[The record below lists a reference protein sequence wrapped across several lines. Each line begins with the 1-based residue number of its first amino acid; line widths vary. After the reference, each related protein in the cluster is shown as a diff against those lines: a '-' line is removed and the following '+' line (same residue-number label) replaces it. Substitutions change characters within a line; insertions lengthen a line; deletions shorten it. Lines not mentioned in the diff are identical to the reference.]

1 MSDKEQ
7 RMGTVK
13 RTSAD
18 SRSESDE
25 SLPALM
31 FIVIDFLLLLRMTS
45 SASSMSELLLLTPL
59 LLPPELLCGWIEVSL
74 SDSNPSSLLRFFCI
88 RIPVNGTDVEDDV
101 VEDAQDEAEE
111 MDEVDGKMRNPRSL
125 NFNFIHPISGIL
137 LLVVDESDKVI
148 TSFLTLAKNCEAH

>member
-1 MSDKEQ
+1 
-7 RMGTVK
+7 MGTVK

-25 SLPALM
+25 SLPALIL
-31 FIVIDFLLLLRMTS
+31 IVIDFLLLLLRMTS

-88 RIPVNGTDVEDDV
+88 RIPVNGTDVDEDV
-101 VEDAQDEAEE
+101 VEDEQDEAEE

-125 NFNFIHPISGIL
+125 NFNFIQPISGILL

>member
-1 MSDKEQ
+1 
-7 RMGTVK
+7 
-13 RTSAD
+13 
-18 SRSESDE
+18 
-25 SLPALM
+25 M
-31 FIVIDFLLLLRMTS
+31 FIVIDFLLLRMTS

-88 RIPVNGTDVEDDV
+88 RIPVNGVDVEDDV
-101 VEDAQDEAEE
+101 VEEAQDEAEE
-111 MDEVDGKMRNPRSL
+111 MEEVDGRMRNPSSL
-125 NFNFIHPISGIL
+125 NFNFIQPISGIL

>member
-1 MSDKEQ
+1 
-7 RMGTVK
+7 MGTVK

-25 SLPALM
+25 SLPAFM
-31 FIVIDFLLLLRMTS
+31 FIVIDFLLLLLRMTS

-88 RIPVNGTDVEDDV
+88 RIPVNGADVEDDV

-125 NFNFIHPISGIL
+125 NFNFIQPISGIL